1 MKFADKIKE
10 ARKEKDLAIALML
23 EDEKGFDE
31 FLKAVQQSLIDEKNK
46 ILTFCYLSAIIIK
59 YYVKH
64 DETPQK
70 PIQQLLL
77 LQT

>member
-31 FLKAVQQSLIDEKNK
+31 FLKAVQKSLIDEKNK
-46 ILTFCYLSAIIIK
+46 S
-59 YYVKH
+59 
-64 DETPQK
+64 
-70 PIQQLLL
+70 
-77 LQT
+77 

>member
-31 FLKAVQQSLIDEKNK
+31 FLKAVQQSHIDEKK
-46 ILTFCYLSAIIIK
+46 RS
-59 YYVKH
+59 
-64 DETPQK
+64 
-70 PIQQLLL
+70 
-77 LQT
+77 

>member
-31 FLKAVQQSLIDEKNK
+31 FLKAVQQSLIDERKNNDRPRNTRVIYRK
-46 ILTFCYLSAIIIK
+46 VFKSK
-59 YYVKH
+59 S
-64 DETPQK
+64 
-70 PIQQLLL
+70 
-77 LQT
+77 

>member
-31 FLKAVQQSLIDEKNK
+31 FLKAVQQSLIDEKK
-46 ILTFCYLSAIIIK
+46 RS
-59 YYVKH
+59 
-64 DETPQK
+64 
-70 PIQQLLL
+70 
-77 LQT
+77 

>member
-31 FLKAVQQSLIDEKNK
+31 FLKAVQQSHIDGKK
-46 ILTFCYLSAIIIK
+46 RS
-59 YYVKH
+59 
-64 DETPQK
+64 
-70 PIQQLLL
+70 
-77 LQT
+77 

>member
-31 FLKAVQQSLIDEKNK
+31 FLKAVQQSLIVGKNN
-46 ILTFCYLSAIIIK
+46 S
-59 YYVKH
+59 
-64 DETPQK
+64 
-70 PIQQLLL
+70 
-77 LQT
+77 

>member
-10 ARKEKDLAIALML
+10 AQKEKNLAIALML

-46 ILTFCYLSAIIIK
+46 T
-59 YYVKH
+59 
-64 DETPQK
+64 
-70 PIQQLLL
+70 
-77 LQT
+77 

>member
-31 FLKAVQQSLIDEKNK
+31 FLKAVQQSLIDEKK
-46 ILTFCYLSAIIIK
+46 
-59 YYVKH
+59 
-64 DETPQK
+64 Q
-70 PIQQLLL
+70 
-77 LQT
+77 